1 MSTVR
6 TSSVCGDDQL
16 RAMLGP
22 RDDALVL
29 ETPADDA
36 EVPLSGVHPRRPD
49 ASQPTGRAEFDCAHG
64 PFAHYRRS
72 VRWSRDGASTHVD
85 QIVEYRLAIPYWS
98 RLYDP
103 LVRRSLP
110 RGIRPGARP
119 WWTTPDRLSAGQ
131 STMVASMAM
140 FNLVAGLLY
149 GLLTQVLTFIA
160 ADLGDGSRSQQ
171 TAVLSAVRLGVV
183 VTVVVMLFADRRGRR
198 RIAVW
203 SFAAAAVLTVLTA
216 LAPTLWTV
224 AALQLVARNLAI
236 AGLLCVDT
244 IAVEELP
251 PGSRAMVTGLGTL
264 TYGLGAGVIVMTLP
278 LADLGPWGWRLTFV
292 VAGISLPLI
301 WSAARHLPESGRFRR
316 LEASRQSTAGST
328 PEPASTPESISSPE
342 HAAAAHPG
350 RTESLTAPSGP
361 AAESRRIDPR
371 RFVVIAT
378 LFLLFNVFVAPAS
391 QLQNDYLRTERE
403 FSGVMIT
410 LFVIAT
416 STPGGL
422 GVLAGG
428 RLADL
433 RGRRAAILPGLIGLG
448 IFSAVF
454 FAVSGPMMWA
464 TSLLST
470 LIGGLAVPAM
480 GVIAPELFPT
490 ARRAGVRGVITA
502 IAVAGSVCGLMIAG
516 PLVDA
521 RGYGFTFTV
530 LAVAPLLAA
539 VLALAIPETRGRELE
554 ELNR

>member
-1 MSTVR
+1 MRAVR
-6 TSSVCGDDQL
+6 TSSVCDDDQL
-16 RAMLGP
+16 GSLLAP

-29 ETPADDA
+29 ESPAAGGADGTAHGAADEPAAGSPA
-36 EVPLSGVHPRRPD
+36 ERA
-49 ASQPTGRAEFDCAHG
+49 ASGRAEFGCEHG
-64 PFAHYRRS
+64 PFSSYRRT
-72 VRWSRDGASTHVD
+72 VRWTRGGDGAIDVD
-85 QIVEYRLAIPYWS
+85 QVVEYRLAIPYWA
-98 RLYDP
+98 RLYNP
-103 LVRRSLP
+103 LVRRAVP
-110 RGIRPGARP
+110 TGIRPGSRP
-119 WWTTPDRLSAGQ
+119 WWTTPDRLDSAQ
-131 STMVASMAM
+131 STMVASMAL

-183 VTVVVMLFADRRGRR
+183 VTVVVMLLADRRGRR

-203 SFAAAAVLTVLTA
+203 SFAAAAVLTVVTA
-216 LAPTLWTV
+216 LAPSLWAV

-244 IAVEELP
+244 ISIEELP

-264 TYGLGAGVIVMTLP
+264 AYGLGAGVIVMTLP
-278 LADLGPWGWRLTFV
+278 LADLGSWGWRLTFV
-292 VAGISLPLI
+292 VAGVSLPMI

-316 LEASRQSTAGST
+316 LDATRRAEHDAV
-328 PEPASTPESISSPE
+328 PESSS
-342 HAAAAHPG
+342 
-350 RTESLTAPSGP
+350 
-361 AAESRRIDPR
+361 AESRRIDPR
-371 RFVVIAT
+371 RFVVIAA

-391 QLQNDYLRTERE
+391 QLQNDYLRTERG
-403 FSGVMIT
+403 FSGLMIT

-428 RLADL
+428 RLADV
-433 RGRRAAILPGLIGLG
+433 RGRRAAILPGLVALG
-448 IFSAVF
+448 VFSSLF
-454 FAVSGPMMWA
+454 FVVSGPSMWV
-464 TSLLST
+464 TSLLGT
-470 LIGGLAVPAM
+470 LLGSLAVPAM

-530 LAVAPLLAA
+530 LAVAPLAA
-539 VLALAIPETRGRELE
+539 AALALAIPETRGRELE

>member
-1 MSTVR
+1 MLDRGVRTVR
-6 TSSVCGDDQL
+6 TASACDGEQL
-16 RAMLGP
+16 DSMLRP

-29 ETPADDA
+29 E
-36 EVPLSGVHPRRPD
+36 EPD
-49 ASQPTGRAEFDCAHG
+49 GDVRAEPTDAPSGRVGFELEHG
-64 PFAHYRRS
+64 PFSRYRRTVS
-72 VRWSRDGASTHVD
+72 WTRSGTSFDVEQV
-85 QIVEYRLAIPYWS
+85 VEYRLAIPYWA

-103 LVRRSLP
+103 LVRRAVP

-149 GLLTQVLTFIA
+149 GLLTQVLTFVA

-171 TAVLSAVRLGVV
+171 TEVLSAVRLGVV
-183 VTVVVMLFADRRGRR
+183 VTVVVMLLADRRGRR

-216 LAPTLWTV
+216 LAPTLWSV

-278 LADLGPWGWRLTFV
+278 LADLGDWGWRLTFV

-316 LEASRQSTAGST
+316 LAASRTAGDAGAET
-328 PEPASTPESISSPE
+328 T
-342 HAAAAHPG
+342 
-350 RTESLTAPSGP
+350 TDTTADTTAGDAP
-361 AAESRRIDPR
+361 AESRRVDPR
-371 RFVVIAT
+371 RFVVIGA

-391 QLQNDYLRTERE
+391 QLQNDYLRTERG
-403 FSGVMIT
+403 FTGLMIT

-416 STPGGL
+416 STPAGL

-428 RLADL
+428 RLADV
-433 RGRRAAILPGLIGLG
+433 RGRRAAIVPGLVALG
-448 IFSAVF
+448 VFNACF
-454 FAVSGPMMWA
+454 FAVSGVPMWI
-464 TSLLST
+464 TSLLGT
-470 LIGGLAVPAM
+470 LLGGLAVPAM

-521 RGYGFTFTV
+521 RGYGLTFTL

-539 VLALAIPETRGRELE
+539 TLALAIPETRGRELE
-554 ELNR
+554 DLNR

>member
-1 MSTVR
+1 MRAVR
-6 TSSVCGDDQL
+6 TSSVCDDDQL
-16 RAMLGP
+16 GSLLAP

-29 ETPADDA
+29 ESPAGGAADGTADGTADRTADGAADEPAAGAPA
-36 EVPLSGVHPRRPD
+36 ERTS
-49 ASQPTGRAEFDCAHG
+49 SGRAVFDCEHG
-64 PFAHYRRS
+64 PFSSYRRT
-72 VRWSRDGASTHVD
+72 VRWTRNGDGDGDGDGDGTIDVD
-85 QIVEYRLAIPYWS
+85 QVVEYRLAIPYWA

-103 LVRRSLP
+103 LVRRALP
-110 RGIRPGARP
+110 TGIRPGSRP
-119 WWTTPDRLSAGQ
+119 WWTTPDRLSSAQ
-131 STMVASMAM
+131 STMVAAMAL

-203 SFAAAAVLTVLTA
+203 SFAAAAVLTVVTA
-216 LAPTLWTV
+216 LAPSLWAV

-244 IAVEELP
+244 ISIEELP

-264 TYGLGAGVIVMTLP
+264 AYGLGAGVIVMTLP
-278 LADLGPWGWRLTFV
+278 LADLGAWGWRLTFV
-292 VAGISLPLI
+292 VAGVSLPMI

-316 LEASRQSTAGST
+316 LDASRRA
-328 PEPASTPESISSPE
+328 ADDALPESSS
-342 HAAAAHPG
+342 
-350 RTESLTAPSGP
+350 
-361 AAESRRIDPR
+361 AESRRIDPR
-371 RFVVIAT
+371 RFVVIAA

-391 QLQNDYLRTERE
+391 QLQNDYLRTERG
-403 FSGVMIT
+403 FSGLMIT

-428 RLADL
+428 RLADV
-433 RGRRAAILPGLIGLG
+433 RGRRAAILPGLIALG
-448 IFSAVF
+448 VFSSLF
-454 FAVSGPMMWA
+454 FVVSGPSMWV
-464 TSLLST
+464 TSLLGT
-470 LIGGLAVPAM
+470 LLGSLAVPAM

-530 LAVAPLLAA
+530 LAVAPLAA
-539 VLALAIPETRGRELE
+539 AALALAIPETRGRELE